1 MELPLAPFFL
11 KQLLLRRSD
20 VNDLATLDSELYRN
34 LMFLREYEG
43 DVEDLALTFTASR
56 QVYGANSEVSQT
68 QANFAPILLL
78 ANACIMNADISYSS
92 ESRVAA
98 NLHLQARFYIY
109 RPISLS
115 PSVPVQVFLDLSL
128 SRLETAYPA

>member
-11 KQLLLRRSD
+11 KQLLLRRGD

-56 QVYGANSEVSQT
+56 QVYGANSEVR
-68 QANFAPILLL
+68 IML
-78 ANACIMNADISYSS
+78 AL
-92 ESRVAA
+92 R
-98 NLHLQARFYIY
+98 NLMMQSNVSIFM
-109 RPISLS
+109 
-115 PSVPVQVFLDLSL
+115 
-128 SRLETAYPA
+128 

>member
-11 KQLLLRRSD
+11 KQLLLRRGD

-56 QVYGANSEVSQT
+56 QVYGANSEVSGTKSQ
-68 QANFAPILLL
+68 
-78 ANACIMNADISYSS
+78 S
-92 ESRVAA
+92 
-98 NLHLQARFYIY
+98 
-109 RPISLS
+109 
-115 PSVPVQVFLDLSL
+115 
-128 SRLETAYPA
+128 